1 MNIEKLSVAAIM
13 RKDAPTVKPSNTLHQ
28 LIEFMRKTNHYML
41 PVVDDDNTLLGI
53 VNYRGILNIF
63 RPFSKSVSEIVERM
77 PFVEKVDD
85 EDLNLDLSPEMGTLI
100 LVDDIINTSFVS
112 IQEDKTVREAR
123 RIMRLHN
130 VETLPV
136 VSGKKLV
143 GVLSLL
149 DILVFIFKEHDIL
162 TSE

>member
-1 MNIEKLSVAAIM
+1 MNIEKLSVATIM
-13 RKDAPTVKPSNTLHQ
+13 RKDAPTVKPSTTLHQ

-85 EDLNLDLSPEMGTLI
+85 EDLNLDLSPEMGMLI

-112 IQEDKTVREAR
+112 IQEDKSVREAR

-149 DILVFIFKEHDIL
+149 DILVFIFKERDIL
-162 TSE
+162 KSE

>member
-1 MNIEKLSVAAIM
+1 M
-13 RKDAPTVKPSNTLHQ
+13 RKDAPTVKPSTTLHQ

-100 LVDDIINTSFVS
+100 LVDDIVNTSFVS
-112 IQEDKTVREAR
+112 IQEDKSVREAR

>member
-13 RKDAPTVKPSNTLHQ
+13 RRDAPTVMPSTNLQQ

-41 PVVDDDNTLLGI
+41 PVIDDDNTLLGI

-63 RPFSKSVSEIVERM
+63 RPFSRSVSEIVERM

-85 EDLNLDLSPEMGTLI
+85 EDLNLELSPEMGTLI

-112 IQEDKTVREAR
+112 IHEDKTVREAR

-136 VSGKKLV
+136 VSDKKLV

-149 DILVFIFKEHDIL
+149 DILVYILKEHDIL
-162 TSE
+162 KSE